1 MKKVLITN
9 NAQIYL
15 STAGG
20 YSKQIYY
27 LFNIFKQLGYEI
39 HYLMYAFNID
49 NNESH
54 TKQYTYYDFQE
65 LYRISSE
72 YNDIQLID
80 DDLLKEVIYYSVQE
94 KQNQERLV
102 DAKIVNDIVEKY
114 NIDLFLCLGDAFVF
128 RENKENAY
136 NVPSY
141 YWYPCHYY
149 PFCNYDCL
157 GINSFSNILSLSP
170 SLKIAL
176 EQQFPNKNVYY
187 LPHVVEKPEIKLN
200 KDEIRKK
207 WNIPTEKHVVLLVCG
222 LFHEQ
227 QDTYIVNRKSIDTQL
242 IAFKKFNEKY
252 TNTLLFLHS
261 VKDKYTKIY
270 PLEDLIEKLV
280 LNNKNFIWN
289 KKLLDE
295 IELHE
300 LYEMADTFLNCT
312 KGEGFGVPILEAQ
325 SHNINI
331 VTNNF
336 CSMREHNFQD
346 NIAEISSVSIHYG
359 LSGNWAMPSS
369 ENIFNILE
377 ELYLNGSEK
386 NKIKQNR
393 AKWIVNELTSYNNIK
408 NKLEKIIQNTR

>member
-1 MKKVLITN
+1 MKKILITN
-9 NAQIYL
+9 NSQIYL

-27 LFNIFKQLGYEI
+27 LFKIFKELGFAI
-39 HYLMYAFNID
+39 HYLMYAFDIH
-49 NNESH
+49 NNESYI
-54 TKQYTYYDFQE
+54 KQYTY
-65 LYRISSE
+65 
-72 YNDIQLID
+72 N
-80 DDLLKEVIYYSVQE
+80 DLLLLYKNTYSDTKLLDDEIFKEVLYYSAQE
-94 KQNQERLV
+94 KQHKERVV
-102 DAKIVNDIVEKY
+102 DAKIINDIIEEY
-114 NIDLFLCLGDAFVF
+114 NIDLFLCLGDAIVF

-149 PFCNYDCL
+149 PFCKYDSI
-157 GINSFSNILSLSP
+157 GVNSFSNILSLSP
-170 SLKIAL
+170 SLKIAI
-176 EQQFPNKNVYY
+176 EQQFPNKKVYY
-187 LPHVVEKPEIKLN
+187 LPHIVEKPETQLN
-200 KDEIRKK
+200 KENIRKK
-207 WNIPTEKHVVLLVCG
+207 WKIPNDKHIVLLVCN

-252 TNTLLFLHS
+252 SNTLLFIHS
-261 VKDKYTKIY
+261 IKDKYSNIY
-270 PLEDLIEKLV
+270 PLEELIDKLNFND
-280 LNNKNFIWN
+280 NNFYWN
-289 KKLLDE
+289 KELLCE
-295 IELHE
+295 IELRE

-312 KGEGFGVPILEAQ
+312 KAEGFGVPILEAQ
-325 SHNINI
+325 SHNLNV

-359 LSGNWAMPSS
+359 LSGNWVMPSS

-377 ELYLNGSEK
+377 ELYLDGFEK

-393 AKWIVNELTSYNNIK
+393 SKWIVNELTSYNNIK
-408 NKLEKIIQNTR
+408 NKIHKIIQDSTK

>member
-1 MKKVLITN
+1 
-9 NAQIYL
+9 
-15 STAGG
+15 
-20 YSKQIYY
+20 
-27 LFNIFKQLGYEI
+27 
-39 HYLMYAFNID
+39 MYAFNID

-54 TKQYTYYDFQE
+54 IKQYTYYDFQE

-72 YNDIQLID
+72 YNHIQLID
-80 DDLLKEVIYYSVQE
+80 DNLLKEVMYYSVQE

-102 DAKIVNDIVEKY
+102 DAKVINDIVEKY

-128 RENKENAY
+128 RGNKENAY

-207 WNIPTEKHVVLLVCG
+207 WNIPREKHVVLLVCCI
-222 LFHEQ
+222 LYEHE
-227 QDTYIVNRKSIDTQL
+227 DTYIVNRKSIDTQL

-252 TNTLLFLHS
+252 NNTLLFLHS
-261 VKDKYTKIY
+261 VKDQYSKIY
-270 PLEDLIEKLV
+270 PLEYLIEKLDFTPLHISNV
-280 LNNKNFIWN
+280 HSVSPLPLETCPYMGVSNEQRSNNENFIWN

-325 SHNINI
+325 SHNVNV

-377 ELYLNGSEK
+377 DLYLNGTDK

-408 NKLEKIIQNTR
+408 NKLEKIIQNNR